1 MIERCAYRL
10 RLFVAGLV
18 VCSGCL
24 GNGALHGAPV
34 AASEASG
41 ARPLAEKDSQAS
53 PATVAIPGPMRSFL
67 RMAGISQKASPE
79 EVLPLLARNV
89 VVHGFDGQ
97 DKSRKP
103 TEYLVLLRRY
113 LDQARELEALAGPDG
128 VIQVPNCEAARPLLA
143 IIGYRLRDGCEPDTS
158 LATAQAE
165 RAFITIDS
173 GFPLSSLEESL
184 GEGKPFAL
192 PFSSSRVPVL
202 FRPEEWTEDV
212 KNGSSGKGLIDLL
225 VHEPAEARLYWAL
238 SQLDPSTAALLW
250 RSPGHAKLVALSASL
265 DFYGS
270 DIYVRSGRVIVP
282 GGTAAESSWKSLA
295 GASPDSPSD
304 FIPRLLGRDK
314 GWLAAYFDALSRVS
328 GAQQAYFTEPHR
340 LRRFYEALCGRDTA
354 PGSAGGVFRPN
365 AGLLLLV
372 TRLELDSDG
381 RPHVP
386 GGLDAWKEILQRK
399 SDSKLVREWGKRA
412 GRWKSPEQ
420 VLEAMF
426 AISREESERGPVQVY
441 LTLSEIDRERA
452 AGQRLAPQTVSLL
465 AEKFPRFHDQY
476 RIFSEF
482 HALNDTSIV
491 TYFDRAEALDRI
503 GDRKLRADALGIFE
517 ADTGLW
523 QIMARQGEIP
533 GANWD
538 SSWQQMI
545 EPFTGIRSS
554 TQLFDAARTSLGS
567 LFQAATGKGNPP
579 QDEIIALLAGPEQ
592 TSAEAERV
600 RQDLANHIRAAFDA
614 QQLVSLDTIR
624 ALGDGLSQMAQ
635 RKTPAERLIPLAG
648 QLREFELPKPLFT
661 TRERSEWVSGLYNNY
676 HTQDEMQTNLS
687 KIIKSGSPNHLAEAR
702 GLLVPFLRDSLVGLN
717 YAYYEP
723 PGAQMLHHN
732 PLFVRSHDFAGAMNQ
747 SDEQVW
753 ASPTLFGRGWTA
765 SGGAHLA
772 GSLADLPYVLAQ
784 VEQDFIVPENTQS
797 LIWEDVVPC
806 LVTSAVLPRWWRV
819 TGNELHAVALY
830 QRFGEELVSASAH
843 DEKTRHKVMDML
855 ADRVLP
861 RRFARIEDA
870 LRAGRGEDA
879 LAYLAPSETFYL
891 GTEFLRRFP
900 EESKTEG
907 ASGQALV
914 QLGQRYPKEVNW
926 ERLSQDFGVPHPA
939 LAQTYSRELLNV
951 KPFPTF
957 LGYSSRLL
965 AESWDS
971 SNLYWA
977 RLADEM
983 GYQPAML
990 HRLVP
995 ELTHRMVEKIF
1006 ATDLEDWPALL
1017 RALRETGEEFRTGKI
1032 APLPKSTAAA
1042 GGM

>member
-10 RLFVAGLV
+10 RLFVAALV

-41 ARPLAEKDSQAS
+41 ARPLAEKDSQAFP
-53 PATVAIPGPMRSFL
+53 PATVAIPGPIRSFL
-67 RMAGISQKASPE
+67 RMAGISQKVSPE
-79 EVLPLLARNV
+79 EILPLLARNV
-89 VVHGFDGQ
+89 VVQGYGGQ
-97 DKSRKP
+97 GNSRKP
-103 TEYLVLLRRY
+103 TEYLVLLIRY
-113 LDQARELEALAGPDG
+113 LDQARELRALAGPEG
-128 VIQVPNCEAARPLLA
+128 IIRVPNCEAARPLLA
-143 IIGYRLRDGCEPDTS
+143 IIGYRLREGCEPDTS
-158 LATAQAE
+158 LGTAQAE
-165 RAFITIDS
+165 RAFVTIDS
-173 GFPLSSLEESL
+173 GFPLANLEESL
-184 GEGKPFAL
+184 REGKPFAL
-192 PFSSSRVPVL
+192 PFSSSPVPVL
-202 FRPEEWTEDV
+202 FSPEEWTADV
-212 KNGSSGKGLIDLL
+212 KNGSSGEDLVDL
-225 VHEPAEARLYWAL
+225 VLHDPAEARLYWAL
-238 SQLDPSTAALLW
+238 SQLDRSTAALLW
-250 RSPGHAKLVALSASL
+250 RSPGPAKLVALSASL

-282 GGTAAESSWKSLA
+282 GGTAAESSWKSLD

-399 SDSKLVREWGKRA
+399 SDSKLVRDWGRRA
-412 GRWKSPEQ
+412 RHWNSPEQ
-420 VLEAMF
+420 LLEAMF
-426 AISREESERGPVQVY
+426 AVSRADSESGLLQVY

-452 AGQRLAPQTVSLL
+452 AGKRLAPQTVSLL
-465 AEKFPRFHDQY
+465 EEKFPRFHDQY
-476 RIFSEF
+476 RVFSEF
-482 HALNDTSIV
+482 HALDDTSIV
-491 TYFDRAEALDRI
+491 AFLNGAEALDHI
-503 GDRKLRADALGIFE
+503 ADRKVQADALGIFE
-517 ADTGLW
+517 ANTGLW
-523 QIMARQGEIP
+523 QILARQGQIP
-533 GANWD
+533 VAVWND
-538 SSWQQMI
+538 SWQQVI
-545 EPFTGIRSS
+545 SPFTGIRSS
-554 TQLFDAARTSLGS
+554 AQLFEAARTSLGS
-567 LFQAATGKGNPP
+567 LFQAATGKRNPP

-624 ALGDGLSQMAQ
+624 ALGDGLSQVAQ
-635 RKTPAERLIPLAG
+635 RKRPAERLIPLAG

-723 PGAQMLHHN
+723 PGAQMLYHN
-732 PLFVRSHDFAGAMNQ
+732 PLFVRSHDFAGQMTQ
-747 SDEQVW
+747 SGEQQVW
-753 ASPTLFGRGWTA
+753 ATPSLFGRGWTA
-765 SGGAHLA
+765 SGGAHLS

-797 LIWEDVVPC
+797 LIWEDTVPC

-819 TGNELHAVALY
+819 TRNELHAVALY
-830 QRFGEELVSASAH
+830 QRFGEELVAASAQN
-843 DEKTRHKVMDML
+843 EKVRQEVMDML
-855 ADRVLP
+855 SDRLLP
-861 RRFARIEDA
+861 RRSARVEDA

-900 EESKTEG
+900 EESRTEG

-914 QLGQRYPKEVNW
+914 KLSEQYPREVNS

-939 LAQTYSRELLNV
+939 LAQTYSRELLNL

-957 LGYSSRLL
+957 MGYSSRLL
-965 AESWDS
+965 AES
-971 SNLYWA
+971 L
-977 RLADEM
+977 
-983 GYQPAML
+983 GFQ
-990 HRLVP
+990 
-995 ELTHRMVEKIF
+995 
-1006 ATDLEDWPALL
+1006 
-1017 RALRETGEEFRTGKI
+1017 
-1032 APLPKSTAAA
+1032 
-1042 GGM
+1042 